1 MTREP
6 PHGANHI
13 KSNMQRLWDTLMQ
26 SAEIGKTDNG
36 GLRRLTLSDSDAE
49 MRRLFICWCKDAGCE
64 IRIDAMG
71 NIFAE
76 RAGIDPRAKPVL
88 VGSHL
93 DTQFHGG
100 RFDGILGVLAGV
112 ELIRSLNDNR
122 VETRHPITI
131 VNWTNEEGARFEPP
145 MIGSAVFTGM
155 KPLEFAYSRCD
166 KDGITLEAALEKI
179 GFKGKDCLGPDQ
191 FDSLFELH
199 IEQGPKLEDAGI
211 QVGVVTGAFA
221 VRGFVVQVF
230 GETGH
235 VAATPMPKRKNA
247 MIGAARVIL
256 ANDEIGWQ
264 YHHVGA
270 KTTTMRIK
278 AEPNLLGAI
287 PNFVE
292 MTCDMRHPDD
302 AVVIEMMEKFLARIP
317 DIEQTT
323 QCRIVVKEGWAYG
336 GMRYDPDCVDMV
348 RRAAIDQGYSQMDIL
363 TEAGHDA
370 MHVADYLP
378 TAMIFTPCEGGLSH
392 NEAENVTLQDIE
404 PGVNTL
410 IQAVLER
417 ANRRS

>member
-1 MTREP
+1 MTRET

-36 GLRRLTLSDSDAE
+36 GLRRLTLSDSDAD

-76 RAGIDPRAKPVL
+76 RAGINPRAKPVL

-122 VETRHPITI
+122 VETHHPITI

-247 MIGAARVIL
+247 MIGAARVML

-317 DIEQTT
+317 DIEQKT

-348 RRAAIDQGYSQMDIL
+348 RRAAINQGYSQMDIL

-378 TAMIFTPCEGGLSH
+378 TAMIFTLCEGGLSH